1 MQSNMEQMYRE
12 ALNPQLYPD
21 ARLLA
26 VLQGHDTSLPM
37 SVAMAAK
44 QQRDQLETSAQGQQ
58 AMQQAKQPSI
68 RDQMAQQG
76 QQQMVAQQQPQN
88 LMMQEGQESQAGLDQ
103 LPASNL
109 KSMAGGG
116 IVAFASGGNALSSTW
131 DDDSELSDEDK
142 EDREYAYLNNA
153 LKNAGHGI
161 QHFGSQIMDAMPQGI
176 QNYFGAQPAPQQAA
190 PQQAAQAQPTGIK
203 GIMDSALQKYSNV
216 SPQLAQY
223 VLKKE
228 TGGMPDPANAV
239 SKAGAQ
245 GYMQI
250 MPKTAQGLGIT
261 NPFDPEQNIHGGI
274 KYLSQ
279 LMTKYQHPKLALM
292 AYNWGPGN
300 VDKWLKHGQKDS
312 AVPKETRNYVA
323 DANFAA
329 GGGVKGFSGV
339 NGISLV
345 DPLSEFGPSATTAAE
360 DTASW
365 ARPSIDTL
373 LGKSMPSG
381 TSLPEGFSP
390 ATQES
395 WLSRNVL
402 SRIPNL
408 KQAGLGAYLATYS
421 PDLNSGEADLVKRL
435 HAADDAAGANG
446 ATPGTVVPPA
456 PPAKP
461 AVANA
466 GAGAN
471 TGAGDNNQTQPSPA
485 PSPNTLPQG
494 GMPSLDEYYNK
505 SQSRIDEAL
514 EDLRKQR
521 KQASGLGIFTA
532 GLGMI
537 GKSPFAGENIKEGAL
552 AGINQYGQDVK
563 GIGALQ
569 NQVLGAQAALD
580 KNRISAAI
588 QHENRMGALDQKQDL
603 VYTRQLSD
611 YDKMIDA
618 EIANKNKTAITP
630 LSAQDETN
638 YRLQRRRELIKNNP
652 KLYTWYENQGG
663 NVAPTSVQLPSAP
676 GNVLGTLKTQ

>member
-44 QQRDQLETSAQGQQ
+44 QQRDQLETAAQGQQ

-88 LMMQEGQESQAGLDQ
+88 LMMQEGQEGQAGLDQ

-109 KSMAGGG
+109 KGMAGGG

-190 PQQAAQAQPTGIK
+190 PQQAAPQQAAQAQPTGIK

-216 SPQLAQY
+216 PPQLAQH
-223 VLKKE
+223 VLRKE
-228 TGGMPDPANAV
+228 TGGLQDPANAV

-279 LMTKYQHPKLALM
+279 LMTKYQDPKLAAM

-300 VDKWLKHGQKDS
+300 VDKWMRQGQKAS
-312 AVPKETRNYVA
+312 AVPKDTRNYVA

-329 GGGVKGFSGV
+329 GGGVKGYSGV
-339 NGISLV
+339 DGISLV

-435 HAADDAAGANG
+435 HAADDAARANG
-446 ATPGTVVPPA
+446 VAPGTVVPPA

-461 AVANA
+461 TAPSAPNA
-466 GAGAN
+466 APTNIAPN
-471 TGAGDNNQTQPSPA
+471 TQPDSAQPA
-485 PSPNTLPQG
+485 ITTPTQG
-494 GMPSLDEYYNK
+494 GMPSLDEYYNR
-505 SQSRIDEAL
+505 SQSRIDESL

-521 KQASGLGIFTA
+521 KQASGLGLLTA
-532 GLGMI
+532 GLGML

-563 GIGALQ
+563 GIGSLQ

-588 QHENRMGALDQKQDL
+588 QHENRMGALDQKKDL
-603 VYTRQLSD
+603 AYTGQVANI
-611 YDKMIDA
+611 DKMVDA

-630 LSAQDETN
+630 LSAQDETK
-638 YRLQRRRELIKNNP
+638 YRIQRRAELLKSNP
-652 KLYTWYENQGG
+652 ELYKWYTTQGG
-663 NVAPTSVQLPSAP
+663 TVSAP
-676 GNVLGTLKTQ
+676 SSYTNTLPAGAVIR

>member
-1 MQSNMEQMYRE
+1 MQSNMEQMYQE

-44 QQRDQLETSAQGQQ
+44 QQRDQLETAAQGQQ
-58 AMQQAKQPSI
+58 AMQQAKQPSV

-88 LMMQEGQESQAGLDQ
+88 LMMQEGQEGQAGLDQ

-109 KSMAGGG
+109 KGMAGGG

-131 DDDSELSDEDK
+131 DDDEDPQAQADAQEDSYLKQMLS
-142 EDREYAYLNNA
+142 R
-153 LKNAGHGI
+153 AGTGI
-161 QHFGSQIMDAMPQGI
+161 QHFGSQVMDTLGLPHG
-176 QNYFGAQPAPQQAA
+176 
-190 PQQAAQAQPTGIK
+190 QQAAQAQPTSLRE
-203 GIMDSALQKYSNV
+203 MAAAAAQKYGVPESLV
-216 SPQLAQY
+216 MH
-223 VLKKE
+223 VMGKE
-228 TGGMPDPANAV
+228 TGGMKDPVNAV

-245 GYMQI
+245 GVMQL
-250 MPKTAQGLGIT
+250 MPKTAQGLGVT
-261 NPFDPEQNIHGGI
+261 NAFDPAQNIDAGVR
-274 KYLSQ
+274 YLSQ
-279 LMTKYQHPKLALM
+279 LHQKYQDPRLAAM

-300 VDKWLKHGQKDS
+300 VDKWQKHGQKAS

-323 DANFAA
+323 DANFAV
-329 GGGVKGFSGV
+329 GGDVKGYSGLD
-339 NGISLV
+339 GISQV
-345 DPLSEFGPSATTAAE
+345 DPLAEFGPSATTAAE

-435 HAADDAAGANG
+435 HAADDAARANG
-446 ATPGTVVPPA
+446 VAPGTVVPPA

-471 TGAGDNNQTQPSPA
+471 TGAGDNNQTQPAPA
-485 PSPNTLPQG
+485 PTAPAPT
-494 GMPSLDEYYNK
+494 SLDEYYNK
-505 SQSRIDEAL
+505 SQSRIDESL

-521 KQASGLGIFTA
+521 KEASGLGLLTA
-532 GLGMI
+532 GLGML

-552 AGINQYGQDVK
+552 AGISQYGQDVK

-580 KNRISAAI
+580 KNRAYAAI
-588 QHENRMGALDQKQDL
+588 QHESKLTGLEQKKDL
-603 VYTRQLSD
+603 AFTGQVANI
-611 YDKMIDA
+611 DKMVDA
-618 EIANKNKTAITP
+618 EIVNKSKVLPMTPQAETA
-630 LSAQDETN
+630 
-638 YRLQRRRELIKNNP
+638 YRIQRRAELLKSNP
-652 KLYTWYENQGG
+652 ELYKWYTTQGG
-663 NVAPTSVQLPSAP
+663 TVSAP
-676 GNVLGTLKTQ
+676 SSYTNTLPAGAVIR